1 VGSTITLAFT
11 VKETNPE
18 PHGDPPGVLPG
29 DVNLAGLTVTLV
41 AVGNGANNES
51 VVCTSSYVPA
61 DPLAYTDAKTFSCTF
76 TGVAVDAYEV
86 QADVTGVGAP
96 VAVYYTGLYRDVLT
110 VYDTDAGFVTGGGK
124 FIYPGSED
132 RVNFGLVY
140 SFTGKGKTTPRGN
153 LLVMRHLENGDVCR
167 AKSNGIGAPGVVGA
181 DASFSGKGN
190 YVCTTPEGS
199 SYDGAGNIS
208 ILGWVRDNGEPGAS
222 SAETP
227 DLFWIRALAPGSE
240 LLMTMGVPLN
250 AEPLVGGNIQ
260 VPHKTASGGKK

>member
-1 VGSTITLAFT
+1 M
-11 VKETNPE
+11 
-18 PHGDPPGVLPG
+18 
-29 DVNLAGLTVTLV
+29 
-41 AVGNGANNES
+41 
-51 VVCTSSYVPA
+51 PA
-61 DPLAYTDAKTFSCTF
+61 DPLAYTDSKTFTCTF

-86 QADVTGVGAP
+86 QADVTGVGVP
-96 VAVYYTGLYRDVLT
+96 VAVYYAGSYRDVLT

-140 SFTGKGKTTPRGN
+140 TFTGKGKTTPRGN

-167 AKSNGIGAPGVVGA
+167 AKSNGIGAPGVVGS

-222 SAETP
+222 STETP
-227 DLFWIRALAPGSE
+227 DLFWIRVVAPESQ
-240 LLMTMGVPLN
+240 LLMPMGVPAN
-250 AEPLVGGNIQ
+250 AAPLIGGNIQ
-260 VPHKTASGGKK
+260 VPHKTGSGGKK